1 MPTEET
7 TKLPHFIHAAVA
19 EDLRSGRFD
28 YVRTRLPP
36 EPNGYLHIGH
46 VKAFLIDYFV
56 AKEFGGELYLRF
68 DDTNPSKEE
77 TEFVDAIEDDARWL
91 GIQWAKVTFAS
102 DYFDRLYEWAI
113 RLIKK
118 GLAYVDDQSKEE
130 MGVGRGTLPK
140 GTKWGDTESAIK
152 PGVDSPYRD
161 RSVEENLDLLERMK
175 NGEFPDGSRVLR
187 AKIDMSHPNLV
198 MRDPVMYRIMHTHHH
213 RTGDKWC
220 IYPMYDW
227 SHGQN
232 DSMEGVTH
240 SLCSNEYIIHRP
252 LYEWFLEQLGEF
264 PTRQIEF
271 SRLNLTY
278 AMMSKRKVRKL
289 VEMGFVRGWDDPRL
303 TTLRGLRRRGVTP
316 EAIINFVTGTG
327 ETNND
332 SWVEMAQFDAC
343 IRDDLNKR
351 VLRRMAVLK
360 PLKLVI
366 DNYPDG
372 QIEELEAVNNPEDP
386 AAGTRKVP
394 FSKVIYIDQD
404 DFRETPPPKYFRLYP
419 GNEVRLR
426 YAYLIRCTGVV
437 KDEAGNVIEVH
448 ATYDPA
454 TRGGDAPDGRKVKST
469 IHWVSAQHAIP
480 AEIRLYEQLFT
491 VENPDV
497 GDDLESII
505 NPNSLEVLE
514 NCYLEPSLA
523 GAQPGDK
530 FQFER
535 TGYFC
540 ADKDLTPDR
549 LVFNRTVSLKDTW
562 ARIEQKQGK

>member
-1 MPTEET
+1 MDSNANTR
-7 TKLPHFIHAAVA
+7 LPRFIYEAVS
-19 EDLRSGRFD
+19 EDLKNGRFN

-46 VKAFLIDYFV
+46 VKAFLIDYFT
-56 AKEFGGELYLRF
+56 AQEFGGELYLRF
-68 DDTNPSKEE
+68 DDTNPSKEG
-77 TEFVDAIEDDARWL
+77 TEYVEAIEEDATWL
-91 GIQWAKVTFAS
+91 GIKWAKVTFAS
-102 DYFDRLYEWAI
+102 DYFDLLYEWAV
-113 RLIKK
+113 RLVKM
-118 GLAYVDDQSKEE
+118 GLAYVDDQTQEE
-130 MGVGRGTLPK
+130 MSESRGTLPK
-140 GTKWGDTESAIK
+140 GTKWKETEAALR
-152 PGVDSPYRD
+152 PGVDSPYRN

-175 NGEFPDGSRVLR
+175 NGEFAEGSRVLR
-187 AKIDMSHPNLV
+187 AKIDMANPNILL
-198 MRDPVMYRIMHTHHH
+198 RDPVMYRIMHVHHH
-213 RTGDKWC
+213 RTGDKWH

-252 LYEWFLEQLGEF
+252 LYEWFLQKLEAF
-264 PTRQIEF
+264 PSRQIEF

-289 VEMGFVRGWDDPRL
+289 VETGVVRGWDDPRL

-316 EAIINFVTGTG
+316 EAIINFVTSTG
-327 ETNND
+327 ETKND
-332 SWVEMAQFDAC
+332 SWVEMAQFEAV

-351 VLRRMAVLK
+351 ALRRMAVLN
-360 PLKLVI
+360 PLRLVI
-366 DNYPDG
+366 DNYPEG
-372 QIEELEAVNNPEDP
+372 QVEELDAINNPEDP

-394 FSKVIYIDQD
+394 FSRVLYIDQD
-404 DFRETPPPKYFRLYP
+404 DFREVPPPKYFRMYP

-426 YAYLIRCTGVV
+426 YGYLVTCTSVV
-437 KDEAGNVIEVH
+437 KDEKGNIVEIH
-448 ATYDPA
+448 ANYDPA

-469 IHWVSAQHAIP
+469 IHWVSAAHAIQ
-480 AEIRLYEQLFT
+480 AEVRLYEQLFT

-505 NPNSLEVLE
+505 NPRSLEVLE
-514 NCYLEPSLA
+514 NCYVEPALA
-523 GAQPGDK
+523 SAQAGDK

-540 ADKDLTPDR
+540 VDPDSR
-549 LVFNRTVSLKDTW
+549 PGKPVFNRTVTLKDSW
-562 ARIEQKQGK
+562 IKEQKKG